1 MSKRLVIILCA
12 IIVIFTGCV
21 FFVISKDVNS
31 SRRNANPNG
40 NVSETVTTAAQDA
53 TTGDSATVDSTT
65 AASKTTTTVKKTTAT
80 TTEDKKKTTSTTTKK
95 SDTTTKTTEAKT
107 TAATTKAAITTA
119 KPATT
124 VAATTKKP
132 AETTTAIK
140 IAVSE
145 DSITRDTMAIGRY
158 IIPIAFDYL
167 DEDVLDV
174 NQVVF
179 DLGDTSH
186 SQNDLIFGHNDKA
199 FGLLESVKKDDII
212 AINMFGGLNYFRVQR
227 SERAFLTDD
236 GKDMIFE
243 SDGAGGPVVLRHD
256 YGYHGLLL
264 VTEDKNDSE
273 NHRWV
278 VLLKQVD

>member
-107 TAATTKAAITTA
+107 TAATTKAATTTA

-124 VAATTKKP
+124 AATTKKP

>member
-12 IIVIFTGCV
+12 IIVIFTGGV
-21 FFVISKDVNS
+21 FYVISKDAGGQ
-31 SRRNANPNG
+31 RGPGGTQG
-40 NVSETVTTAAQDA
+40 NVSGPVTTAAD
-53 TTGDSATVDSTT
+53 DTV
-65 AASKTTTTVKKTTAT
+65 
-80 TTEDKKKTTSTTTKK
+80 TEAQTTS
-95 SDTTTKTTEAKT
+95 EAKT
-107 TAATTKAAITTA
+107 TAADKKTTTKTTADTKKTTTSTAKKTETTTKATTAATTTTAKAATTTKAATTA
-119 KPATT
+119 KSATT
-124 VAATTKKP
+124 AATTKKP

-140 IAVSE
+140 LAVTE
-145 DSITRDTMAIGRY
+145 ESITRDTMAIGRY

-167 DEDVLDV
+167 DEEVLDV

-199 FGLLESVKKDDII
+199 FGLLDSVKKGDII
-212 AINMFGGLNYFRVQR
+212 AINMFGGLNYFRVER

-236 GKDMIFE
+236 GRDIIFD
-243 SDGAGGPVVLRHD
+243 SDGAGGNVVLRHD
-256 YGYHGLLL
+256 HGYHGLLL
-264 VTEDKNDSE
+264 VTEDKSDSQ